1 MKPERATAPHPAAI
15 LAIILVSYF
24 MILLDN
30 SVILQAAVHEIN
42 PQDVGR
48 LLLTAVAVWL
58 VLIIIR
64 FVFQTVSVAV
74 IRILDRRPSQRQRR
88 TTYRARVVSSI
99 AGFRGAVSLAIALSV
114 PSALNDGTPL
124 SGREDIIFISA
135 GVIVLT
141 MLVQGPLLPAVVRW
155 AKLPDEPEEEELR
168 LAELAIAAAAVPAVD
183 EVAHEL
189 RTSAEVHG
197 RVADE
202 YRSHL
207 SVIQALKGGSVP
219 ETTMQPHQEE
229 ITLHRALL
237 DRKREALLGLRLAG
251 TVDDSVARRLQTRL
265 DVEEQRLT
273 GVETYD

>member
-1 MKPERATAPHPAAI
+1 
-15 LAIILVSYF
+15 
-24 MILLDN
+24 
-30 SVILQAAVHEIN
+30 
-42 PQDVGR
+42 
-48 LLLTAVAVWL
+48 
-58 VLIIIR
+58 
-64 FVFQTVSVAV
+64 
-74 IRILDRRPSQRQRR
+74 
-88 TTYRARVVSSI
+88 
-99 AGFRGAVSLAIALSV
+99 
-114 PSALNDGTPL
+114 
-124 SGREDIIFISA
+124 
-135 GVIVLT
+135 

-155 AKLPDEPEEEELR
+155 AQASRWYLKRRNSARPQ
-168 LAELAIAAAAVPAVD
+168 LAIAAAAVPAVD

-219 ETTMQPHQEE
+219 ETTNA
-229 ITLHRALL
+229 ITSRRSAAAEPYSTGNAKHFW
-237 DRKREALLGLRLAG
+237 GSRLAG